1 VQAHV
6 ARRELLDLGHG
17 YEQTHESP
25 RKSAHAK
32 RRKTSLGSTRRTTK
46 AESTPTEKIS
56 SRDTP
61 DGPPENDGWSAEK
74 RRTTKAESST
84 NQTSWLTTRRTVRQ
98 WTPDGPSNDGRQ
110 GQSTA
115 QTKTAQLNTRWMVR
129 RCTPDGPPSD
139 AGLSGVRRTARTEKP
154 LRDRVPK
161 KMGKTQSKC
170 LIKISKN
177 YQSSTRELGTSSEK
191 FSSKG
196 ASLLLR
202 TVRRFTPDGPAF
214 DSRQSSK
221 RKSKTPTKID
231 SKIL

>member
-1 VQAHV
+1 M
-6 ARRELLDLGHG
+6 RRD
-17 YEQTHESP
+17 
-25 RKSAHAK
+25 AK
-32 RRKTSLGSTRRTTK
+32 RVSAVHAGRQRPRALQLKKSL
-46 AESTPTEKIS
+46 AE
-56 SRDTP
+56 
-61 DGPPENDGWSAEK
+61 
-74 RRTTKAESST
+74 
-84 NQTSWLTTRRTVRQ
+84 TRRTVRQ
-98 WTPDGPSNDGRQ
+98 KTTDGLPKSDGRQ

-115 QTKTAQLNTRWMVR
+115 QTKTAQLNTRWTVR

-139 AGLSGVRRTARTEKP
+139 TGLSGVRRTARTEKP

-161 KMGKTQSKC
+161 KMGKTQSKY

-177 YQSSTRELGTSSEK
+177 YQSRTRELGTSSEK

>member
-1 VQAHV
+1 
-6 ARRELLDLGHG
+6 
-17 YEQTHESP
+17 
-25 RKSAHAK
+25 
-32 RRKTSLGSTRRTTK
+32 
-46 AESTPTEKIS
+46 
-56 SRDTP
+56 
-61 DGPPENDGWSAEK
+61 
-74 RRTTKAESST
+74 
-84 NQTSWLTTRRTVRQ
+84 
-98 WTPDGPSNDGRQ
+98 
-110 GQSTA
+110 
-115 QTKTAQLNTRWMVR
+115 
-129 RCTPDGPPSD
+129 
-139 AGLSGVRRTARTEKP
+139 
-154 LRDRVPK
+154 
-161 KMGKTQSKC
+161 MGKTQSKC

>member
-1 VQAHV
+1 MRASPRSMKR
-6 ARRELLDLGHG
+6 ATGPGHG

-25 RKSAHAK
+25 HKSAHAK

-110 GQSTA
+110 GHSTA
-115 QTKTAQLNTRWMVR
+115 QTKTDYDSIFNSDRTTTFIMTR
-129 RCTPDGPPSD
+129 
-139 AGLSGVRRTARTEKP
+139 
-154 LRDRVPK
+154 
-161 KMGKTQSKC
+161 
-170 LIKISKN
+170 
-177 YQSSTRELGTSSEK
+177 STN
-191 FSSKG
+191 
-196 ASLLLR
+196 
-202 TVRRFTPDGPAF
+202 
-214 DSRQSSK
+214 
-221 RKSKTPTKID
+221 
-231 SKIL
+231 